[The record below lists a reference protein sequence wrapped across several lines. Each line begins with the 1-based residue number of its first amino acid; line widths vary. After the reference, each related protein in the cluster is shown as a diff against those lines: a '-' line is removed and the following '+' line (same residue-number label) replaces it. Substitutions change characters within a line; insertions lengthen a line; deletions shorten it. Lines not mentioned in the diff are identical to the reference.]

1 MSQLLSLLGKNVA
14 SPEAAGALARYPDL
28 RAEVQELAPG
38 ERVEAVRYLRS
49 EDDGLLIKCSM
60 EGEIRTIFLMSE
72 GKDGFT
78 QFDGELPGH
87 LTFESTP
94 ADAIRVFGEPA
105 YRRAAGR
112 VGNIDLGEL
121 LRFDWPSHSV
131 HFQFRGDGDG
141 IELVTAMTA
150 KSVPGRSHRDSN

>member
-14 SPEAAGALARYPDL
+14 SPEAASVLARYPDL
-28 RAEVQELAPG
+28 EAEVQELGPG
-38 ERVEAVRYLRS
+38 EGIEAVRYLRS

-60 EGEIRTIFLMSE
+60 EGEIRAIFLMSE

-94 ADAIRVFGEPA
+94 ADALRVFGEPA

-112 VGNIDLGEL
+112 VGALEHGEL
-121 LRFDWPSHSV
+121 LRFDWPAHSV
-131 HFQFRGDGDG
+131 HFQFRGDGEG

-150 KSVPGRSHRDSN
+150 RSVPGRRHGG